1 MKTSDAVQAGLILG
15 CGVVM
20 VVAGHAVRSSHG
32 IAGQWTLESALGV
45 SLSVLGVAI
54 VGLWVL
60 SLAIAV
66 TAELLLQRGPTAA
79 ASLAARCTPAVMR
92 RLAAALLGINL
103 LAVPA
108 MAHAAPGPSGAVAG
122 TAITATTAPE
132 PRLSPPSSRADGPG
146 ETSGS
151 PYWSPLPASAMGG
164 GLAQGPDQPIAE
176 SPLEATETPASAE
189 PSDFPASPEAAA
201 PPQTPVTPDTT
212 AQPESPVSPAW
223 EPAAMPP
230 HGGLL
235 VRSGTRTT
243 AETAEVVIA
252 PGDSLWSIVAE
263 QLGPLAT
270 AADIAEAWPAW
281 HDTNRSTIGDD
292 PSLLLPGQILRAP

>member
-1 MKTSDAVQAGLILG
+1 MIKTSDAVQAGLILG

-20 VVAGHAVRSSHG
+20 AGAGPAVRSSHEV
-32 IAGQWTLESALGV
+32 AGQWTLESALGV
-45 SLSVLGVAI
+45 GLSVLGVAI

-108 MAHAAPGPSGAVAG
+108 MAHAAPGPSGTGAG
-122 TAITATTAPE
+122 TAITATTAAE

-146 ETSGS
+146 QTSGS
-151 PYWSPLPASAMGG
+151 PYWSPLPASSTGG
-164 GLAQGPDQPIAE
+164 GQAQG
-176 SPLEATETPASAE
+176 
-189 PSDFPASPEAAA
+189 
-201 PPQTPVTPDTT
+201 
-212 AQPESPVSPAW
+212 PESPVSPAW
-223 EPAAMPP
+223 EPAPMPA

-235 VRSGTRTT
+235 VRSETRTT
-243 AETAEVVIA
+243 VGTAEVVVA

-270 AADIAEAWPAW
+270 AADIADVWPAW
-281 HDTNRSTIGDD
+281 HDTNRMIIGDD